1 MNLRSRLERLEKR
14 TADGQLVLLV
24 ANGDESEPDTVR
36 RCRAGHLSPRQIL
49 VVNTGVPLSLMDE
62 ANVHRA

>member
-14 TADGQLVLLV
+14 NADGQLVLLV
-24 ANGDESEPDTVR
+24 ANGDESEADTVR

-49 VVNTGVPLSLMDE
+49 VVNTGVPASIE
-62 ANVHRA
+62 EENVHRA